1 MHSRKY
7 FVYFTYPIFLN
18 MKQDT
23 DLLIIELG
31 LILPPAPK
39 PVGVYKPVLVVDKF
53 LYVSGQ
59 GPLLADGSMMKGK
72 LGAELDINQGKLAA
86 RQVGLTML
94 STIKVHF
101 GELKKIKRIVK
112 VLGMV
117 NSTQDFESH
126 PAVING
132 FSELMSEV
140 FGEENGVGVRSAV
153 GAMLPMNI
161 AVEIEAMFELY

>member
-1 MHSRKY
+1 
-7 FVYFTYPIFLN
+7 

-23 DLLIIELG
+23 DLRIIELG
-31 LILPPAPK
+31 LVLPPAPK
-39 PVGVYKPVLVVDKF
+39 PAGVYKPVLVVDKF

-59 GPLLADGSMMKGK
+59 GPILPDGTMVKGK
-72 LGAELDINQGKLAA
+72 VGAELDTAAGKLAA

-94 STIKVHF
+94 STIKAQF
-101 GELKKIKRIVK
+101 GELKRIKRIVK
-112 VLGMV
+112 VFGMV
-117 NSTQDFESH
+117 NSTPDFDSH

-132 FSELMSEV
+132 FSELMAEV

-153 GAMLPMNI
+153 GMILPMNI

>member
-1 MHSRKY
+1 
-7 FVYFTYPIFLN
+7 
-18 MKQDT
+18 MKQDS
-23 DLLIIELG
+23 DLRIIELG

-59 GPLLADGSMMKGK
+59 GPVQSDGTLMKGR
-72 LGAELDINQGKLAA
+72 LGADLDVEQGKNAA

-94 STIKVHF
+94 STIKTHY

-117 NSTQDFESH
+117 NSTPDFESH

-132 FSELMSEV
+132 FSELMSDV
-140 FGEENGVGVRSAV
+140 FGPENGVAVRSAV
-153 GAMLPMNI
+153 GMTLPMNI

>member
-1 MHSRKY
+1 
-7 FVYFTYPIFLN
+7 

-23 DLLIIELG
+23 DLRIIELG
-31 LILPPAPK
+31 LMLPPAPK
-39 PVGVYKPVLVVDKF
+39 PVGVYKPVLVIDKF

-59 GPLLADGSMMKGK
+59 GPVRADGTLMKGR
-72 LGAELDINQGKLAA
+72 LGADLDMEQGKQAA

-94 STIKVHF
+94 STIKTHF

-117 NSTQDFESH
+117 NSTPEFESH

-140 FGEENGVGVRSAV
+140 FGPENGVAVRSAV
-153 GAMLPMNI
+153 GMTLPMNI

>member
-1 MHSRKY
+1 
-7 FVYFTYPIFLN
+7 

-23 DLLIIELG
+23 DLRIIELG

-59 GPLLADGSMMKGK
+59 GPVQSDGTLMKGR
-72 LGAELDINQGKLAA
+72 LGADLDMEQGKLAA

-94 STIKVHF
+94 STIKTHY
-101 GELKKIKRIVK
+101 GELKKIKRLVK

-117 NSTQDFESH
+117 NSTPEFESH

-140 FGEENGVGVRSAV
+140 FGPDNGVAVRSAV
-153 GAMLPMNI
+153 GMTLPMNI

>member
-1 MHSRKY
+1 
-7 FVYFTYPIFLN
+7 
-18 MKQDT
+18 MKQDI
-23 DLLIIELG
+23 DLRIIELG

-53 LYVSGQ
+53 LYISGQ
-59 GPLLADGSMMKGK
+59 GPIQGDGTMMKGK
-72 LGAELDINQGKLAA
+72 VGADLDTAAGKIAA

-94 STIKVHF
+94 STIKAHF

-117 NSTQDFESH
+117 NCTPDFDSH

-140 FGEENGVGVRSAV
+140 FGEDYGVGVRSAV
-153 GAMLPMNI
+153 GMMLPMNI
-161 AVEIEAMFELY
+161 VVEVEAMFELF

>member
-1 MHSRKY
+1 
-7 FVYFTYPIFLN
+7 
-18 MKQDT
+18 MKQDINLRIT
-23 DLLIIELG
+23 ELG
-31 LILPPAPK
+31 LVLPPAPK

-59 GPLLADGSMMKGK
+59 GPLLSDGTLMKGK
-72 LGAELDINQGKLAA
+72 VGADLDMAGGKLAA

-94 STIKVHF
+94 STIKTHF
-101 GELKKIKRIVK
+101 GDLNKIKRIVK

-117 NSTQDFESH
+117 NSAPHFENH

-140 FGEENGVGVRSAV
+140 FGEDYGVGVRSAV
-153 GAMLPMNI
+153 GMILPSNI

>member
-1 MHSRKY
+1 M
-7 FVYFTYPIFLN
+7 
-18 MKQDT
+18 
-23 DLLIIELG
+23 
-31 LILPPAPK
+31 LPPAPK
-39 PVGVYKPVLVVDKF
+39 PVGVYKPVLVIDKF

-59 GPLLADGSMMKGK
+59 GPVRADGTLMKGR
-72 LGAELDINQGKLAA
+72 LGADLDMEQGKQAA

-94 STIKVHF
+94 STIKTHF

-117 NSTQDFESH
+117 NSTPEFESH

-140 FGEENGVGVRSAV
+140 FGPENGVAVRSAV
-153 GAMLPMNI
+153 GMTLPMNI

>member
-1 MHSRKY
+1 
-7 FVYFTYPIFLN
+7 

-23 DLLIIELG
+23 DLRIIELG

-39 PVGVYKPVLVVDKF
+39 PVGVYKPVLVIDKF

-59 GPLLADGSMMKGK
+59 VPLLDDGSMMKGK
-72 LGAELDINQGKLAA
+72 LGADMDINQGKLAA

-94 STIKVHF
+94 STIKAHF

-117 NSTQDFESH
+117 NSSQDFESH

-140 FGEENGVGVRSAV
+140 FGEDYGVGVRSAV
-153 GAMLPMNI
+153 GAILPSNI
-161 AVEIEAMFELY
+161 AVEVEAMFELY